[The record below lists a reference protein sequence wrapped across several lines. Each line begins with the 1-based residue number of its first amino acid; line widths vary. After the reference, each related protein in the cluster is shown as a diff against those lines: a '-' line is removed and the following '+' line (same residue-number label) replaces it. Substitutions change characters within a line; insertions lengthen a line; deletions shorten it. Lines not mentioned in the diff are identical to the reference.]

1 MLVYKFGGIALK
13 DADSIRALLPI
24 IKKQKNNKLVLVVSA
39 MGKMTNAFELLHAYY
54 RANDTRKD
62 IHFQTIKSYHLDIIA
77 NLFKKEHAV
86 FDFVNTTFENLL
98 STLKKHY
105 NDAYDFSYDQS
116 ICYGE
121 LLSSLIISEF
131 LADQGLKNCR
141 IDASELLVTN
151 AKYRD
156 ARVDWALTKERIAEK
171 LLAEID
177 KFSLIITQGFIGGTL
192 SGIRTTIGREGSD
205 FSAAIFAHFL
215 NAKTLTVWKDVPGIL
230 NADPKKLSKARQLKH
245 LSYHETVEL
254 AYYGASVIHPRTLQ
268 PLKAK
273 KIPLYIRSFLNP
285 EQVSLID
292 DNNQSD
298 GDIASFIIKE
308 NQILFTIASRD
319 FSFIDAEKLT
329 GILKLFSVNHF
340 HIRLIQNSALNFS
353 LVADENALQLDEL
366 LSQLQEDYSVK
377 YNRNLSL
384 LTVRHLHNSKVS
396 DLLNDTEILL
406 EMHSRMTQQF
416 VLSSASL
423 TQAMPDLNNLV

>member
-1 MLVYKFGGIALK
+1 MLVYKFGGMALK
-13 DADSIRALLPI
+13 DADRMRALLPI
-24 IKKQKNNKLVLVVSA
+24 LKRQKNEKLVLLVSA
-39 MGKMTNAFELLHAYY
+39 MGKMTNAFERLHASY
-54 RANDTRKD
+54 RSNDKSKD
-62 IHFQTIKSYHLDIIA
+62 IQFQAIKKYHFDIIA
-77 NLFKKEHAV
+77 KLFEEGHPV
-86 FDFVNTTFENLL
+86 FDLVNTCFENVL
-98 STLKKHY
+98 STLKKYH
-105 NDAYDFSYDQS
+105 NEAYDFSYDQTVS
-116 ICYGE
+116 YGE
-121 LLSSLIISEF
+121 LLSSLIVSEF
-131 LADQGLKNCR
+131 LADQGIENCR
-141 IDASELLVTN
+141 LDASELLVTN
-151 AKYRD
+151 EKYRD
-156 ARVDWALTKERIAEK
+156 ARINWNLTKEKIASK
-171 LLAEID
+171 LLPEID
-177 KFSLIITQGFIGGTL
+177 NSNLIITQGFIGGTH

-215 NAKTLTVWKDVPGIL
+215 DAKELTVWKDVPGIL
-230 NADPKKLSKARQLKH
+230 NADPKKLPKARQLNH

-273 KIPLYIRSFLNP
+273 RIPLYIRSFLNP

-353 LVADENALQLDEL
+353 LVADENPLQLDEL
-366 LSQLQEDYSVK
+366 LAQLQEDYSVK

-384 LTVRHLHNSKVS
+384 LTVRHLQDSKVS
-396 DLLNDTEILL
+396 DLFKDTEVLL

-416 VLSSASL
+416 VLSSETLASFMTEL
-423 TQAMPDLNNLV
+423 NDLV